1 MTAFEFTFTKD
12 ELELYDEYLNYIK
25 SELDIEQIEWNHKVK
40 WCVLIDNKPKEVLS
54 YHLYKKMLLRE
65 EKLNELFS

>member
-1 MTAFEFTFTKD
+1 MTFTKE
-12 ELELYDEYLNYIK
+12 ELELYDEYLNYLK
-25 SELDIEQIEWNHKVK
+25 TELDTEEIEWYKCKK

>member
-1 MTAFEFTFTKD
+1 MTFTKE
-12 ELELYDEYLNYIK
+12 ELELYDEYLTYLKNELNIIDIK
-25 SELDIEQIEWNHKVK
+25 WDHKVK